1 MADALRHFWSTW
13 CNPQKRCHAAVKRY
27 RQKCVFTPT
36 GIGVNS
42 SIGGSRIPPLSPQAS
57 HFHNPESRVLT
68 ILGTF
73 GLRGS
78 RRNGEGGE
86 SEGERL
92 ADFYQNF
99 VSCLCWLNFYLR
111 FFAVGGKALD
121 RDEHVR
127 WSAIHSGE
135 LEGRSAFGGTFSGGT
150 RSSRPCSEGPACQ
163 VRLSEGR
170 ASHIRF
176 AMLDYPMLF
185 PGHDKRA
192 PPKHPLEGPACQV
205 RFSTFDHPWRGC
217 LRSPGGRGIVT
228 ADMPSSLL
236 SCRNR
241 NGPN

>member
-150 RSSRPCSEGPACQ
+150 RSSGPSLGGTC
-163 VRLSEGR
+163 LS
-170 ASHIRF
+170 
-176 AMLDYPMLF
+176 
-185 PGHDKRA
+185 
-192 PPKHPLEGPACQV
+192 HPLRDVGLSNVIPRARQACPSETSLGGTCLLGPHFARCKVDFWVQV
-205 RFSTFDHPWRGC
+205 IKNTTTSHRR
-217 LRSPGGRGIVT
+217 RIV
-228 ADMPSSLL
+228 LIK
-236 SCRNR
+236 CV
-241 NGPN
+241 